1 MNHIPLH
8 HRVYPCPDMGGMPIV
23 LLHGLLGSSSN
34 WHSIARQLS
43 ENYPVLV
50 PDLRNH
56 GQSPH
61 AEPMDYQAMCH
72 DLVCLFE
79 DLGYGEVIL
88 VGHSMGGKLAME
100 FALQYPQRVMKL
112 VIVDTAPVRYN
123 HDFADIFVG
132 LRAVKV
138 RQVEQRSD
146 ADRQMA
152 EHISESTIRQFL
164 LQNLVRRNGE
174 WQWRID
180 LDLLQAAIPSIQAPP
195 PSLADGHYDGS
206 YNGPVSVIYG
216 EKSDYVQPSFHALL
230 RQHFPAVVFNGI
242 ADAGHWVYAEQPISF
257 MQVLTAFFESKVT
270 K

>member
-8 HRVYPCPDMGGMPIV
+8 YRDYPCPGTGGTPVV

-61 AEPMDYQAMCH
+61 GEPMDYQAMCD
-72 DLVCLFE
+72 DLTGLLE

-100 FALQYPQRVMKL
+100 FALQYPQRVKIL
-112 VIVDTAPVRYN
+112 VIVDTAPVRYSY
-123 HDFADIFVG
+123 DFADIFAG

-138 RQVEQRSD
+138 SQVKQRGD

-152 EHISESTIRQFL
+152 EHISESAIRQFL
-164 LQNLVRRNGE
+164 LQNLVRSDKG

-180 LDLLQAAIPSIQAPP
+180 LGLLQAAIPSIQAPP
-195 PSLADGHYDGS
+195 PSLENGR
-206 YNGPVSVIYG
+206 YNGPVLVIHG
-216 EKSDYVQPSFHALL
+216 EMSDYVQDSSHALF

-242 ADAGHWVYAEQPISF
+242 ADAGHWVYAEQPLAF
-257 MQVLTAFFESKVT
+257 MKALKDFLEKRLP
-270 K
+270 